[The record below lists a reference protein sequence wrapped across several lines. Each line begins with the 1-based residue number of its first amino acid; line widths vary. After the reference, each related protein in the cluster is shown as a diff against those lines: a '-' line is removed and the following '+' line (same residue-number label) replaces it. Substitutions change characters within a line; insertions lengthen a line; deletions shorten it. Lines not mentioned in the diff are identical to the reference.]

1 MSRIGKLPISIVDG
15 VEVTIAEGNYV
26 TVKGPKGQLEKQLH
40 PDMILEQ
47 ENGQVKV
54 ICPDD
59 SKNALWG
66 LTRTLLNNMVVGVT
80 QGYSKNLE
88 LVGVG
93 YRAQM
98 QGKKLVLQVGK
109 SHPVEFEPEDGMEIE
124 VPAPTQI
131 VVKGIDKEKVGSR
144 SHHNASC
151 AITANQFVW
160 NSTIYYWYFNQIFLC
175 IFNAFTDCF
184 WYFVCFTHTNANNTV
199 FITNN
204 NQSTEAHT
212 ATTFNGFRYTVD
224 LYNFF
229 F

>member
-80 QGYSKNLE
+80 QGYEIKQE

-93 YRAQM
+93 FKAEAKGQILELSLGYSHDIHMMVPPEVTVTAVTEKKGNPIVTFKSIDKQLVGQVAAKLRSLRKPEPYK
-98 QGKKLVLQVGK
+98 GKGIKFVGEILRRKAGK
-109 SHPVEFEPEDGMEIE
+109 S
-124 VPAPTQI
+124 A
-131 VVKGIDKEKVGSR
+131 
-144 SHHNASC
+144 NAK
-151 AITANQFVW
+151 
-160 NSTIYYWYFNQIFLC
+160 
-175 IFNAFTDCF
+175 
-184 WYFVCFTHTNANNTV
+184 
-199 FITNN
+199 
-204 NQSTEAHT
+204 
-212 ATTFNGFRYTVD
+212 
-224 LYNFF
+224 
-229 F
+229 

>member
-1 MSRIGKLPISIVDG
+1 MVWVAKLSATYGKIKKLGSSGGAEMSRIGKLPISIVDG

-131 VVKGIDKEKVGSR
+131 VVKGIDKEKVGSL
-144 SHHNASC
+144 A
-151 AITANQFVW
+151 ANIRAVREPEPYKGKG
-160 NSTIYYWYFNQIFLC
+160 I
-175 IFNAFTDCF
+175 
-184 WYFVCFTHTNANNTV
+184 
-199 FITNN
+199 
-204 NQSTEAHT
+204 
-212 ATTFNGFRYTVD
+212 RYAGEVVK
-224 LYNFF
+224 LKAGKSGGK
-229 F
+229 

>member
-1 MSRIGKLPISIVDG
+1 MSRIGKLPISVVDG

-54 ICPDD
+54 ICPDN

-66 LTRTLLNNMVVGVT
+66 LTRTLLNNMVIGVT
-80 QGYSKNLE
+80 QGYAKNLE

-93 YRAQM
+93 YRAQL

-124 VPAPTQI
+124 VPSPTQI
-131 VVKGIDKEKVGSR
+131 VVKGIDKEKVGSL
-144 SHHNASC
+144 A
-151 AITANQFVW
+151 ANIRAVREPEPYKGKG
-160 NSTIYYWYFNQIFLC
+160 I
-175 IFNAFTDCF
+175 
-184 WYFVCFTHTNANNTV
+184 
-199 FITNN
+199 
-204 NQSTEAHT
+204 
-212 ATTFNGFRYTVD
+212 RYAGEVVK
-224 LYNFF
+224 LKAGKSGGK
-229 F
+229 

>member
-93 YRAQM
+93 YRAQL

-109 SHPVEFEPEDGMEIE
+109 SHPVEFEPEDGMQARLLAVFFLFEL
-124 VPAPTQI
+124 
-131 VVKGIDKEKVGSR
+131 KGG
-144 SHHNASC
+144 
-151 AITANQFVW
+151 
-160 NSTIYYWYFNQIFLC
+160 
-175 IFNAFTDCF
+175 
-184 WYFVCFTHTNANNTV
+184 
-199 FITNN
+199 N
-204 NQSTEAHT
+204 NQRIMRRGYLLHIAPIHSVKRAP
-212 ATTFNGFRYTVD
+212 A
-224 LYNFF
+224 
-229 F
+229 